1 MVSLRTF
8 TLRTKRFE
16 SILTTSLHL
25 PRLSTATNVGDE
37 GGFAP
42 NVSGAEESLDLLVTA
57 IANAGYEGKVKILL
71 DVASSEFYKDG
82 KYDLDFKNP
91 NSE

>member
-1 MVSLRTF
+1 LLPYLCS
-8 TLRTKRFE
+8 
-16 SILTTSLHL
+16 SYTT
-25 PRLSTATNVGDE
+25 TATNVGDE

-42 NVSGAEESLDLLVTA
+42 NVGGAEESLDLLVTA
-57 IANAGYEGKVKILL
+57 IANAGYEGKVKIAL